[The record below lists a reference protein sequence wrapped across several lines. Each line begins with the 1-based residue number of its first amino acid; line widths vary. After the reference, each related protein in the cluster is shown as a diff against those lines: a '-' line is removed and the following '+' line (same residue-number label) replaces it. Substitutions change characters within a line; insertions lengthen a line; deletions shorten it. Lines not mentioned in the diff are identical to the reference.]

1 MDRKKAEK
9 FHCTLEAT
17 QAIMAG
23 KYKALIIWHLAD
35 AGQMRF
41 SHLQRELPQATAKML
56 SQQLK
61 EMIEDGLVHRK
72 LYPVVPP
79 HTEYRLTEL
88 GSTLVPLV
96 HSMCAWG
103 EEYFRH
109 LGIPSPD
116 EREASV
122 AAAQQALKPQ
132 KSRGN

>member
-1 MDRKKAEK
+1 MDKKKAAS

-35 AGQMRF
+35 AGVMRF
-41 SHLQRELPQATAKML
+41 SNLQRELPQATPKML

-79 HTEYRLTEL
+79 RTEYTLTPM
-88 GSTLVPLV
+88 GQTLVPLI
-96 HSMCAWG
+96 HTMCEWG
-103 EEYFRH
+103 EAYFCH

-116 EREASV
+116 AREAAV
-122 AAAQQALKPQ
+122 NAAENTTKA
-132 KSRGN
+132 G

>member
-1 MDRKKAEK
+1 MPGEKMDRKKAETY
-9 FHCTLEAT
+9 HCTLEAT

-35 AGQMRF
+35 AGPMRF

-79 HTEYRLTEL
+79 HTEYSLTPM
-88 GSTLVPLV
+88 GSTLVPLI
-96 HSMCAWG
+96 HSMCEWG
-103 EEYFRH
+103 EAYFRH

-116 EREASV
+116 ERESMAV
-122 AAAQQALKPQ
+122 AAAQ
-132 KSRGN
+132 

>member
-1 MDRKKAEK
+1 MDKKKAAT

-23 KYKALIIWHLAD
+23 KYKALIIWHLND
-35 AGQMRF
+35 AGVMRF
-41 SHLQRELPQATAKML
+41 SHLQRELPQATPKML

-79 HTEYRLTEL
+79 RTEYTLTPV
-88 GSTLVPLV
+88 GQTLVPLV
-96 HSMCAWG
+96 LAMCEWG
-103 EEYFRH
+103 EGYFRH

-116 EREASV
+116 AC
-122 AAAQQALKPQ
+122 AAAKM
-132 KSRGN
+132 S